1 MLPTKP
7 SANTT
12 PTALFIAMLT
22 LFVITAVL
30 NTSCNKDQNPR
41 SDAVQQPGASPSPSA
56 RPSGTPPI
64 REDTI
69 IVIKGGGSVDLDF
82 DEKVFVSDGSAH
94 PKYVCAKCDY
104 TELEVGPVS
113 GPFGPP
119 CKIANQNSSMHID
132 AGGGNKD
139 IRIKR
144 NPAHG
149 LVIDFDNTEY
159 ILTGTKPHHGAHG
172 HLKKIDVNP
181 SLSCQCPTTGEC
193 EIHIR
198 ADHP

>member
-1 MLPTKP
+1 MLQTKP

-12 PTALFIAMLT
+12 PTPRFLALLT
-22 LFVITAVL
+22 LFVIAVVL

-41 SDAVQQPGASPSPSA
+41 SDAVQQPAASPSPSA
-56 RPSGTPPI
+56 RPSGSPPTK
-64 REDTI
+64 EETI
-69 IVIKGGGSVDLDF
+69 IVIKGGGSVYLNF
-82 DEKVFVSDGSAH
+82 DEKVFLSDGATK
-94 PKYVCAKCDY
+94 PKYVCATCDY
-104 TELEVGPVS
+104 TILEVGPLG

-139 IRIKR
+139 IKIKR
-144 NPAHG
+144 THG
-149 LVIDFDNTEY
+149 LEIDFDTQEY
-159 ILTGTKPHHGAHG
+159 AQNGANGHHSAHG

-198 ADHP
+198 ANHP